1 MLDDVLKNYKYGR
14 CKTAKEVFEDVVDDI
29 LNEIDNELIELE
41 EDVHTG
47 EFSNEEIVERIKELR
62 SKIY

>member
-1 MLDDVLKNYKYGR
+1 MLDDILKKYKFGK
-14 CKTAKEVFEDVVDDI
+14 CKTAKEVFEDVADDI

-41 EDVHTG
+41 EDVLTG

-62 SKIY
+62 VKIY